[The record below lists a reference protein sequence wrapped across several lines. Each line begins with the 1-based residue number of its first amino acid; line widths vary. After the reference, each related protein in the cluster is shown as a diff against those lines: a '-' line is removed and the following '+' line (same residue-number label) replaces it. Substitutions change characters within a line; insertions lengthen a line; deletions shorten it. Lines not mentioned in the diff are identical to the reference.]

1 MFFNFF
7 KRKNTSAN
15 QIPKIGLTL
24 SGGGM
29 RGIAHIGIIKAFEE
43 YGLRPQVLSGT
54 SMGAIV
60 GAFYAYG
67 YPPDQM
73 FEIATSGKYFNRK
86 NFRLGTTG
94 LFKNRMILQLLQKH
108 IPQDSFEHLKIPLYI
123 CATELC
129 HGRTEYFSSGALHQ
143 RILAS
148 ASIPYIFP
156 PVRIGENL
164 YTDGG
169 VTNNLPIEPILD
181 QCNFLIG
188 SHVNSIV
195 YDEMNN
201 INARSMFGRIL
212 HLALGTTVYAKIEKC
227 DLFIDPVHMTQFGIF
242 DDDAFQTMFD
252 CGYHHT
258 KSTLEK
264 HGFTKGGDV
273 SAILNSKI
281 SAE

>member
-1 MFFNFF
+1 MLFNFF
-7 KRKNTSAN
+7 KKKKKKTNPT
-15 QIPKIGLTL
+15 PKIGLTL

-29 RGIAHIGIIKAFEE
+29 RGIAHIGIIKALEE

-54 SMGAIV
+54 SMGAII

-67 YPPDQM
+67 YTPDQM
-73 FEIATSGKYFNRK
+73 LEIATSGKYFNRR

-94 LFKNRMILQLLQKH
+94 LFKNRMILHLLEKH

-129 HGRTEYFSSGALHQ
+129 HGRTEYFSSGPLHQ

-156 PVRIGENL
+156 PVRIEDNL

-169 VTNNLPIEPILD
+169 VTNNLPIEPIMD
-181 QCNFLIG
+181 QCDFLIG
-188 SHVNSIV
+188 AHVNSIV
-195 YDEMNN
+195 YDEMKN
-201 INARSMFGRIL
+201 INARTMFGRIL

-242 DDDAFQTMFD
+242 NDNAFQTMFE

-258 KSTLEK
+258 RSILEK
-264 HGFTKGGDV
+264 NGFTKGADA
-273 SAILNSKI
+273 SSIISTML